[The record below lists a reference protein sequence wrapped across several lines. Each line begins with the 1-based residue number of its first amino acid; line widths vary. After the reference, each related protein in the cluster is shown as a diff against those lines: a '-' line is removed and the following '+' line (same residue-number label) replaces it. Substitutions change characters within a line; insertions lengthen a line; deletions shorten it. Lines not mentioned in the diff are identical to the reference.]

1 VKVEENAEKDILKAQ
16 EKLDKIEERLLQKEE
31 KLDEKKEQ
39 LEQEKSKI
47 AEKYKEVEDTIVQ
60 QTEILSQ
67 IAKLTQE
74 EAKEELLTIIKT
86 TEEKEIRE
94 FVDKYRSIKKEE
106 ADKEAMQIIA
116 RVMPRIA
123 AESVGE
129 FTSELVDIPD
139 ESFKGKLIG
148 RE

>member
-1 VKVEENAEKDILKAQ
+1 MKVEENAEKDILKAQ